1 MFAKVSLTSFMYDI
15 TDIFC
20 FPDKKIQNLFC
31 IVCFVLFVLFALF
44 CIVCLVYVY
53 KCFVYLLLMD
63 TDSTSLQFIFVSQKK
78 KCSVL
83 EEDASKLMF
92 EIAIGSKIFECLCR
106 SHE

>member
-1 MFAKVSLTSFMYDI
+1 M
-15 TDIFC
+15 
-20 FPDKKIQNLFC
+20 FC
-31 IVCFVLFVLFALF
+31 ISPADGHGQHF
-44 CIVCLVYVY
+44 
-53 KCFVYLLLMD
+53 
-63 TDSTSLQFIFVSQKK
+63 STIHLCQSKK

>member
-1 MFAKVSLTSFMYDI
+1 M
-15 TDIFC
+15 
-20 FPDKKIQNLFC
+20 FC
-31 IVCFVLFVLFALF
+31 IVCIVCIVLYCMFGICLQMF
-44 CIVCLVYVY
+44 CISPADGHGQH
-53 KCFVYLLLMD
+53 F
-63 TDSTSLQFIFVSQKK
+63 STIHLCQSKK